1 MYYHTDCGHI
11 IRENQESTLVSDEP
25 EDNSSRLYLDECPTC
40 ERRYPYI
47 RYLDE
52 SICEDAQ
59 TIVYRLQMCG
69 FNDINIPEDKYSVSS
84 IRVKSA
90 RLEHVKR
97 ALDTDIVDKA
107 RQWDEDV
114 LISLSKE

>member
-11 IRENQESTLVSDEP
+11 IKESEESMLVSDEP

-40 ERRYPYI
+40 GRRYPYI
-47 RYLDE
+47 SYLDE

-69 FNDINIPEDKYSVSS
+69 FNDIYIPENKYSVSS
-84 IRVKSA
+84 IRVKSVK
-90 RLEHVKR
+90 LEHIER
-97 ALDTDIVDKA
+97 ALDGDIVDRAK
-107 RQWDEDV
+107 QWEQDV
-114 LISLSKE
+114 LISLSK